1 MNDEL
6 PPQSESSGSDRV
18 ENRPHPQ
25 TLSGESRGLRDHAG
39 TCTRQRGWGELAIVL
54 LLLGLCGGLLVARLT
69 SAEPLGSANDRS
81 RWCTVW
87 SLATR
92 GTYQIDE
99 IIRYPGW
106 DTIDKVRH
114 EEHFYST
121 KPALYPTL
129 LAGLYWSMQRLTGW
143 NLLTDTHT
151 VARWM
156 LFWVNIVPYLVGLFC
171 FWWAL
176 RICGYR
182 PTTRVCVVAFGG
194 LLTLLTPFLTVLNN
208 HTAGATTL
216 MFSLAAAIPLLIK
229 RQPEECRSPNEV
241 HSRDQSE
248 EPLLQQEITPNTG
261 TGSWCAGKAW
271 CNQEGWLHAA
281 CGFFA
286 ALTCC
291 HELPAALFGV
301 AIFGLLAWRNWRT
314 TLLWF
319 VPAALIP
326 LIGFFVTTY
335 VATGG
340 WKPFYMY
347 YGTEKY
353 EYEYRGVPSYWSNPQ
368 GLDRARDSVPAY
380 IFHCLVGHHG
390 IFSLTPLWLLVLPG
404 WVIGWKQGLLG
415 RKRLHQL
422 GILLT
427 VVILLFYWKRTENY
441 NYGGV
446 SVALRWV
453 LWLIPFWLLA
463 VAEWLDRMRSSLV
476 VTGLVL
482 LLGAPSVYSAWESW
496 ESPWQQP
503 WLFKVMQA
511 RGWIDYSD
519 PPPPLSRPVSGWLN
533 DLPDREQTDPDY
545 WCEFLDGQGQL
556 LRLADAGPI
565 THESQAARIMQVEL
579 RDTQGNILR
588 SRTFVLSPEQVRA
601 GADPSEYLLAWED
614 SLPEAT
620 RADQERFLRGVPVK
634 ARYRAGHIRY
644 QFTAARDH
652 AYQCR
657 RVATRTLRQA
667 DRGAGLPALE
677 TRADLWLSDDVPFG
691 LVHMQISITNRAT
704 QQMAWRD
711 SWTLIAS
718 GWEQP

>member
-1 MNDEL
+1 MNDE
-6 PPQSESSGSDRV
+6 PSSQSESPDSKSFGNNPDS
-18 ENRPHPQ
+18 PSLQ
-25 TLSGESRGLRDHAG
+25 TSGEPRNLRDQPAECAG
-39 TCTRQRGWGELAIVL
+39 RRGWGELAVVL

-69 SAEPLGSANDRS
+69 NAEPLGSANDRS

-99 IIRYPGW
+99 IIRRPGW

-114 EEHFYST
+114 EGHFYST

-129 LAGLYWSMQRLTGW
+129 LAGLYWSLERLTGW
-143 NLLTDTHT
+143 NLLTNTHT

-156 LFWVNIVPYLVGLFC
+156 LFWVNIVPFLVALFC
-171 FWWAL
+171 FWLAL
-176 RICGYR
+176 RVCGYR
-182 PTTRVCVVAFGG
+182 PATRVSVIAFGG
-194 LLTLLTPFLTVLNN
+194 LITLLTPFLTVLNN

-216 MFSLAAAIPLLIK
+216 LFSLAAAIPLQIK
-229 RQPEECRSPNEV
+229 RQPGENSPPGEV
-241 HSRDQSE
+241 HSRDPSGE
-248 EPLLQQEITPNTG
+248 SSPQQATQTRR
-261 TGSWCAGKAW
+261 WCEGKWW
-271 CNQEGWLHAA
+271 CNREGWLHAA

-286 ALTCC
+286 AFTCC

-335 VATGG
+335 AATGG

-368 GLDRARDSVPAY
+368 GVDRARDSVPAY

-390 IFSLTPLWLLVLPG
+390 IFSLTPLWLLILPG
-404 WVIGWKQGLLG
+404 WVIGWKQASLG
-415 RKRLHQL
+415 RKQLHQL

-463 VAEWLDRMRSSLV
+463 IAEWLDKIRRPLL

-482 LLGAPSVYSAWESW
+482 LLGGPSVYSAWECW
-496 ESPWQQP
+496 QTPWQQP
-503 WLFKVMQA
+503 WLFKVMQT

-519 PPPPLSRPVSGWLN
+519 PPKPLSRPVHGWLN
-533 DLPDREQTDPDY
+533 DLPSRDQTDPDY

-556 LRLADAGPI
+556 LRLADAGPV
-565 THESQAARIMQVEL
+565 TFESQSARQMQVDL
-579 RDTQGNILR
+579 RDPQGNLLR
-588 SRTFVLSPEQVRA
+588 TRTFVLSPEQVLA
-601 GADPSEYLLAWED
+601 GVDPGEYLLAWED
-614 SLPEAT
+614 SLPTAT
-620 RADQERFLRGVPVK
+620 REDQERFLRGVPVR
-634 ARYRAGHIRY
+634 AGYRAGHIRY
-644 QFTAARDH
+644 QFTAARDD

-667 DRGAGLPALE
+667 DRAAGLPALE

-691 LVHMQISITNRAT
+691 LVHAQISITNRAT

-718 GWEQP
+718 GWE